1 MAQRFGHFTCKLQC
15 KNTTLLLERI
25 DNSPFEHI
33 TKIIRSAL
41 KELFLNKPLNLNEID
56 WNPKLKQKQK

>member
-56 WNPKLKQKQK
+56 